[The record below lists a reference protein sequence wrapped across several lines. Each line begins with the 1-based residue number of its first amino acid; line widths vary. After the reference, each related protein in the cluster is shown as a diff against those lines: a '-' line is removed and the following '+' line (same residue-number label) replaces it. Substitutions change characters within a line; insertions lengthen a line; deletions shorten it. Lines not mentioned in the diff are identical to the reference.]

1 LSNDAVW
8 AREHARPQVESP
20 LIIKLPYLALCVMLD
35 KLFDGRPI
43 SRFWFLETVARM
55 PYYSYL
61 NMLQAYE
68 TLGLWKSSA
77 VQKRVHFAEEWNEY
91 HHLLIM
97 EALGGDLQWKDRFL
111 AQHAGFAYYWVLVL
125 LWLLSPSLAYNFS
138 ELIEAHAVDTY
149 AEFAEANKERLKA
162 IPAPVVAK
170 AYYNGACLWMF
181 DEFQTDGKA
190 TVRRP
195 KIETLYDTFCAIR
208 DDEGE
213 HVKTMHVC
221 QDDSAVLASPNA
233 EKAAAAASSLA
244 ALMQAP
250 GVRDLLAKLT
260 LESTESTELIGE
272 LFDQLSVDSTADLVV
287 PLATFLGENLPN
299 L

>member
-1 LSNDAVW
+1 
-8 AREHARPQVESP
+8 
-20 LIIKLPYLALCVMLD
+20 
-35 KLFDGRPI
+35 
-43 SRFWFLETVARM
+43 
-55 PYYSYL
+55 
-61 NMLQAYE
+61 
-68 TLGLWKSSA
+68 
-77 VQKRVHFAEEWNEY
+77 
-91 HHLLIM
+91 
-97 EALGGDLQWKDRFL
+97 
-111 AQHAGFAYYWVLVL
+111 VLVG

-181 DEFQTDGKA
+181 DEFQTDGKE

-233 EKAAAAASSLA
+233 AKAAAAAASLA
-244 ALMQAP
+244 ALTQSP
-250 GVRDLLAKLT
+250 GVRELLEKLT
-260 LESTESTELIGE
+260 TGNAEGAELIPE
-272 LFDQLSVDSTADLVV
+272 LLDQLSLESTADLVV
-287 PLATFLGENLPN
+287 SLATFLGENLPF